1 MSRVKMVLKC
11 EHCGKEFEHIHT
23 CRNSTEAGSY
33 EAWARENITTCP
45 DCYAAQ
51 KRAHQLDAVSGY
63 ISSFSEQHPLPQIT
77 GVSEKQIAYA
87 SSLREKFIRDNLMK
101 IQLDVSRFFEIAD
114 KIKPENCDEAGRELM
129 RKAAADAGKP
139 FEIWFETFRADH
151 LRRYFSLMYSE
162 DAAKIETI
170 FSENAA
176 SKIID
181 ALR

>member
-1 MSRVKMVLKC
+1 MILKC

-23 CRNSTEAGSY
+23 CRNSTEAGTY
-33 EAWARENITTCP
+33 EAWARENLTTCP
-45 DCYAAQ
+45 DCYAAR
-51 KRAHQLDAVSGY
+51 KRAHQLDAVSTY
-63 ISSFSEQHPLPQIT
+63 TSSFSEQHPLPKIT

-101 IQLDVSRFFEIAD
+101 IQLDVNRFFEIAD
-114 KIKPENCDEAGRELM
+114 KIKPENCDESGRELM

-139 FEIWFETFRADH
+139 FEIWFTTYRADR
-151 LRRYFSLMYSE
+151 LRRYFSLMYSA
-162 DAAKIETI
+162 DIAKIETI

>member
-1 MSRVKMVLKC
+1 MARVKITLKC
-11 EHCGKEFEHIHT
+11 EHCGKEFEHIHM

-33 EAWARENITTCP
+33 EAWARENLTTCP
-45 DCYAAQ
+45 ACYAEQ
-51 KRAHQLDAVSGY
+51 KNAKRGAELSDY
-63 ISSFSEQHPLPQIT
+63 ISRFSDQHPLPEIT

-101 IQLDVSRFFEIAD
+101 IQLDISRFFEIAD
-114 KIKPENCDEAGRELM
+114 KIKPENCDEAARDLM
-129 RKAAADAGKP
+129 RKAADDAGKP
-139 FEIWFETFRADH
+139 FEIWFTAYRADR
-151 LRRYFSLMYSE
+151 LRRYFGLIYAA

-170 FSENAA
+170 FSEHAA

>member
-33 EAWARENITTCP
+33 EVWARENITTCP

-63 ISSFSEQHPLPQIT
+63 ISNFSEQHPLPKIT

-101 IQLDVSRFFEIAD
+101 LQLDVNRFFEIAD
-114 KIKPENCDEAGRELM
+114 RIKPENCDESGRELM

-139 FEIWFETFRADH
+139 FEIWFTAYRANR
-151 LRRYFSLMYSE
+151 LWRYFSLIYAA
-162 DAAKIETI
+162 DVAKIETI
-170 FSENAA
+170 FTESSA

-181 ALR
+181 ALK

>member
-33 EAWARENITTCP
+33 EVWARENITTCP

-63 ISSFSEQHPLPQIT
+63 ISNFSEQHPLPKIT

-101 IQLDVSRFFEIAD
+101 LQLDVNRFFENAD
-114 KIKPENCDEAGRELM
+114 RIKPENCDESGRELM

-139 FEIWFETFRADH
+139 FEIWFTAYRADR
-151 LRRYFSLMYSE
+151 LWRYFSLIYAA
-162 DAAKIETI
+162 DVAKIETI
-170 FSENAA
+170 FTESSA

-181 ALR
+181 ALK

>member
-11 EHCGKEFEHIHT
+11 EHCGKTFEHIHM
-23 CRNSTEAGSY
+23 CRNSTEAGTY

-87 SSLREKFIRDNLMK
+87 SSLREKFIRDLGVGTPPDLG
-101 IQLDVSRFFEIAD
+101 QPVHADVEQ
-114 KIKPENCDEAGRELM
+114 
-129 RKAAADAGKP
+129 
-139 FEIWFETFRADH
+139 
-151 LRRYFSLMYSE
+151 RRRL
-162 DAAKIETI
+162 
-170 FSENAA
+170 
-176 SKIID
+176 
-181 ALR
+181 

>member
-23 CRNSTEAGSY
+23 CRNSTEAESY

-77 GVSEKQIAYA
+77 GVSEKQISYA
-87 SSLREKFIRDNLMK
+87 ASLREKFIRDNLMK
-101 IQLDVSRFFEIAD
+101 LQLDVSRFFEIAD
-114 KIKPENCDEAGRELM
+114 KIKPENCDEAGRDLM
-129 RKAAADAGKP
+129 RKAAADAGKS
-139 FEIWFETFRADH
+139 FEVWFAVYRVER
-151 LRRYFSLMYSE
+151 LRRYFGLVYTA
-162 DAAKIETI
+162 DVAKIETI
-170 FSENAA
+170 FTESSA

-181 ALR
+181 TLK

>member
-33 EAWARENITTCP
+33 EVWARENITTCP

-63 ISSFSEQHPLPQIT
+63 ISNFSEQHPLPKIT

-101 IQLDVSRFFEIAD
+101 LQLDVNRFFEIAD
-114 KIKPENCDEAGRELM
+114 RIKPENCDESGRELM

-139 FEIWFETFRADH
+139 FELWFTAYRADR
-151 LRRYFSLMYSE
+151 LWRYFSLIYAA
-162 DAAKIETI
+162 DVAKIETI
-170 FSENAA
+170 FTESSA

-181 ALR
+181 ALK

>member
-33 EAWARENITTCP
+33 EVWARENITTCP

-63 ISSFSEQHPLPQIT
+63 ISNFSEQHPLLKIT

-101 IQLDVSRFFEIAD
+101 LQLDVNRFFEIAD
-114 KIKPENCDEAGRELM
+114 RIKPENCDESGRELM

-139 FEIWFETFRADH
+139 FEIWFTAYRADR
-151 LRRYFSLMYSE
+151 LWRYFSLIYAA
-162 DAAKIETI
+162 DVAKIETI
-170 FSENAA
+170 FTESSA

-181 ALR
+181 ALK

>member
-33 EAWARENITTCP
+33 EVWARENITTCP

-63 ISSFSEQHPLPQIT
+63 ISNFSEQHPLPKLT

-101 IQLDVSRFFEIAD
+101 LQLDVNRFFEIAD
-114 KIKPENCDEAGRELM
+114 RIKPENCDESGRELM

-139 FEIWFETFRADH
+139 FEIWFTAYRADR
-151 LRRYFSLMYSE
+151 LWRYFSLIYAA
-162 DAAKIETI
+162 DVAKIETI
-170 FSENAA
+170 FTESSA

-181 ALR
+181 ALK

>member
-33 EAWARENITTCP
+33 EVWARENITTCP

-63 ISSFSEQHPLPQIT
+63 ISNFSKQHPLPKIT

-101 IQLDVSRFFEIAD
+101 LQLDVNRFFEIAD
-114 KIKPENCDEAGRELM
+114 RIKPENCDESGRELM

-139 FEIWFETFRADH
+139 FEIWFTAYRADR
-151 LRRYFSLMYSE
+151 LWRYFSLIYAA
-162 DAAKIETI
+162 DVAKIETI
-170 FSENAA
+170 FTESSA

-181 ALR
+181 ALK

>member
-33 EAWARENITTCP
+33 EVWARENITICP

-63 ISSFSEQHPLPQIT
+63 ISNFSEQHPLPKIT

-101 IQLDVSRFFEIAD
+101 LQLDVNRFFEIAD
-114 KIKPENCDEAGRELM
+114 RIKPENCDESGRELM

-139 FEIWFETFRADH
+139 FEIWFTAYRADR
-151 LRRYFSLMYSE
+151 LWRYFSLIYAA
-162 DAAKIETI
+162 DVAKIETI
-170 FSENAA
+170 FTESSA

-181 ALR
+181 ALK

>member
-139 FEIWFETFRADH
+139 FEIWFETFRADR

>member
-33 EAWARENITTCP
+33 EVWARENITTCP

-63 ISSFSEQHPLPQIT
+63 ISNFSEQHPLPKIT

-101 IQLDVSRFFEIAD
+101 LQLDVNRFCEIAD
-114 KIKPENCDEAGRELM
+114 RIKPENCDESGRELM

-139 FEIWFETFRADH
+139 FEIWFTAYRADR
-151 LRRYFSLMYSE
+151 LWRYFSLIYAA
-162 DAAKIETI
+162 DVAKIETI
-170 FSENAA
+170 FTESSA

-181 ALR
+181 ALK

>member
-33 EAWARENITTCP
+33 EVWARENITTCP

-51 KRAHQLDAVSGY
+51 KRAHQLDAVSAY
-63 ISSFSEQHPLPQIT
+63 TSSFSEQHPLPKIT
-77 GVSEKQIAYA
+77 GASEKQIAYA

-101 IQLDVSRFFEIAD
+101 LQLDVNRFFEIAD
-114 KIKPENCDEAGRELM
+114 RIKPENCDESGRELM

-139 FEIWFETFRADH
+139 FEIWFAAYRADR
-151 LRRYFSLMYSE
+151 LRRYFSLIYAA
-162 DAAKIETI
+162 DVAKIETI
-170 FSENAA
+170 FAESNA

-181 ALR
+181 TLK